1 MHSEYWNAKCK
12 NIFRIIN
19 FVPLNKTEILKQ
31 KEMPETVKITQQSE
45 LTQNK
50 YVCSFFYDKFD
61 PTP

>member
-31 KEMPETVKITQQSE
+31 KEMPETVKITQ
-45 LTQNK
+45 
-50 YVCSFFYDKFD
+50 
-61 PTP
+61 